1 MAQKSFKQ
9 NNPALSY
16 FTGAGSAEQKSAIQ
30 QEKPSPNF
38 IEPQPQQVIPA
49 KPQVLIRQENSP
61 ARPNEHSYEEV
72 QAPLSSK
79 EGIEASSN
87 EVDVDLEEIFSED
100 YARNTRRTYPPKA
113 HRLYETKSKRLNL
126 LIQPSLAADIGKLAT
141 LYRIS
146 SNELIV
152 RVLKEYTDKRKAELK
167 KYDRIFSHEE

>member
-30 QEKPSPNF
+30 QEQPTANF
-38 IEPQPQQVIPA
+38 IEPQPQQAIPA
-49 KPQVLIRQENSP
+49 KQQVLIRQENSP
-61 ARPNEHSYEEV
+61 ARPNEHIYEEV
-72 QAPLSSK
+72 QAPSSK
-79 EGIEASSN
+79 EGIAASSD

>member
-16 FTGAGSAEQKSAIQ
+16 FTGAGSAEQKSVAQ
-30 QEKPSPNF
+30 HEQPPASLT
-38 IEPQPQQVIPA
+38 EPQQQPISA

-61 ARPNEHSYEEV
+61 ARPEEHSYEEV
-72 QAPLSSK
+72 QPPLASK
-79 EGIEASSN
+79 ERVSEAPD
-87 EVDVDLEEIFSED
+87 EVVVDLEEIFSED

-113 HRLYETKSKRLNL
+113 PRLYETKSKRLNL